1 MSRDQTAN
9 AVWGAAAGSS
19 RTVNVV
25 LFDYKPESAWFLPQ
39 VGARKYALLTG

>member
-1 MSRDQTAN
+1 MSHDQTAN

-39 VGARKYALLTG
+39 VGARTNSMLF